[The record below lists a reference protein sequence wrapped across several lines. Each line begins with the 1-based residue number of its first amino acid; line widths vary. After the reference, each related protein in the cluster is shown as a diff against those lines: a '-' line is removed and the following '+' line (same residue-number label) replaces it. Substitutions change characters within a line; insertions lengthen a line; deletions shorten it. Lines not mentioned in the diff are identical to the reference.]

1 MDIEGFARAR
11 MNSNSQNLAIN
22 LNDLTNILSKRILE
36 YKDMSDESSII
47 MAEAVIDEVKNTLK
61 INEYQ
66 NPNDNND
73 GNLLK
78 EIVAYPK
85 ANIGMGEMG
94 IGSRGSG
101 DFFVH
106 RKIAE
111 IVSSTQTDS
120 FVDPTA
126 QDDGGVVKVNTCNTT
141 SSDRQNNNN
150 KNNSGEDL
158 YITTA
163 VDGIHSR
170 LSEYPFLGGFHVARA
185 SLRDVCVMGAD
196 PVAIISDIHL
206 ADDGDIGKLFDFT
219 AGVATVSELIDV
231 PIVAGSTLRVGGD
244 MVLGDRLVS
253 AVGSIGV
260 SKYPPTARKRAESED
275 VILLTEGSGGGTI
288 TTTALY
294 HGLFD
299 IVWETMDINFIK
311 AANALINDNLVKYI
325 HAMTDV
331 TNGGLRG
338 DAHEIASTTGLG
350 LDFDHESIREMVTP
364 KVLNMLE
371 SLNID
376 PLGVSID
383 SLMLITDENTA
394 KKVKKSVARAG
405 VKISEIGTVNNSGV
419 PKLFKSNGEIEELTP
434 LFREAA
440 YTKIK
445 KLVGNTTPEEFELMK
460 EKVQKAADEA
470 ITKKDKVV
478 DFISNN

>member
-1 MDIEGFARAR
+1 MDIEGFIRDKLAK
-11 MNSNSQNLAIN
+11 QNKSLNKEEEKSLEGILAN
-22 LNDLTNILSKRILE
+22 RIME
-36 YKDMSDESSII
+36 YKNINHDNAIL
-47 MAEAVIDEVKNTLK
+47 MAKSVIDEVQTTLD
-61 INEYQ
+61 IQ
-66 NPNDNND
+66 NSDD
-73 GNLLK
+73 EFLK
-78 EIVAYPK
+78 ELIAIPK
-85 ANIGMGEMG
+85 ADIAMGEMG
-94 IGSRGSG
+94 VGSRGAG

-111 IVSSTQTDS
+111 IVASTNSSS
-120 FVDPTA
+120 LVNPEA
-126 QDDGGVVKVNTCNTT
+126 QDDGGVVKSPVG
-141 SSDRQNNNN
+141 S
-150 KNNSGEDL
+150 EDDNEV

-185 SLRDVCVMGAD
+185 SLRDVCVMGAE

-206 ADDGDIGKLFDFT
+206 ADDGDVGKLFDFT

-260 SKYPPTARKRAESED
+260 SNYPPTARKRAEAGD

-288 TTTALY
+288 TTTAIY
-294 HGLFD
+294 NGFSD
-299 IVWETMDINFIK
+299 VVWETMDISFIK
-311 AANALINDNLVKYI
+311 ASNALVRDNLVKDV

-338 DAHEIASTTGLG
+338 DAHEISTTTGLG
-350 LDFDHESIREMVTP
+350 LEFNEEDIRKMVTP

-371 SLNID
+371 TLDID

-383 SLMLITDENTA
+383 SLMIVAPEDIA
-394 KKVKKSVARAG
+394 KEVTKSIESVG
-405 VKISEIGTVNNSGV
+405 VKISEIGTVDNTGI
-419 PKLFKSNGEIEELTP
+419 PRMIKQDGKEEILEP

-445 KLVGNTTPEEFELMK
+445 KLVGDTTPEDFEIMK
-460 EKVQKAADEA
+460 EKVQNAANNS
-470 ITKKDKVV
+470 IKKKDKVV
-478 DFISNN
+478 DYILNKD